1 MVVTDALPYNTQGG
15 SDPPL
20 PAIGQG
26 GGQTGTSPYAL
37 PIDQDSFGPRRIDDV
52 RVGTG
57 MAQREKNNLIS
68 LRQKNLRQR
77 FIDRYNAALGIVK
90 IL

>member
-1 MVVTDALPYNTQGG
+1 
-15 SDPPL
+15 
-20 PAIGQG
+20 
-26 GGQTGTSPYAL
+26 
-37 PIDQDSFGPRRIDDV
+37 
-52 RVGTG
+52 
-57 MAQREKNNLIS
+57 MAQREKNDLIS